1 MRWAFPPLSKS
12 VSQPLEV
19 RGAQMNHPAVQH
31 KGRYGDYAIRLA
43 VHVNDLHVDMGRL
56 LGAGRRGGDR
66 IHARD
71 AVLGRENLQLH
82 LAFTM
87 AMFSGRTRHQ
97 GGRLSTEV
105 CWALG
110 NCEWQQVGRIGLR
123 QTARARDIAIHLT
136 HECIDIGKRAP
147 GAQPLPEKEP

>member
-1 MRWAFPPLSKS
+1 
-12 VSQPLEV
+12 
-19 RGAQMNHPAVQH
+19 
-31 KGRYGDYAIRLA
+31 
-43 VHVNDLHVDMGRL
+43 MGQL

-66 IHARD
+66 IRARD

-82 LAFTM
+82 LAFIM
-87 AMFSGRTRHQ
+87 AMFSGWTRHQ
-97 GGRLSTEV
+97 AVRLSTEV

-136 HECIDIGKRAP
+136 HEGINVGKRAL
-147 GAQPLPEKEP
+147 GAQPLPEEEP